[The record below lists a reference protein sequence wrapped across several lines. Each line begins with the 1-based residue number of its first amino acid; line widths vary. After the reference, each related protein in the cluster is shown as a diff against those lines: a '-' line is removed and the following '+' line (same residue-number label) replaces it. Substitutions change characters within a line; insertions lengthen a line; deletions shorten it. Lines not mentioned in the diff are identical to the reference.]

1 MRQSRCLRLIT
12 LPLALSFTLRAGY
25 PEDAKTPSL
34 ADKAP
39 ANSLVFVETDDIEH
53 LKAGLGQTPLGKLID
68 PENPSAGAGL
78 LFDFLKLF
86 LRVYSGA
93 TVDEWMQHLQGPLA
107 FVVTPPGP
115 KQDPG
120 PPIAFTLKLAAGQDG
135 FTKFRDEKVLPTL
148 LDLAP
153 HLAHS
158 SEPIG
163 GATCEQI
170 RDEKKGQSW
179 SYAVLEDQLIIGSA
193 RGTKSYL
200 ESHGRGA
207 PFLSASEGYVAG
219 RGHELPD
226 AHLRA
231 YFNIARVLLP
241 AVEKAEM
248 LPQKKRELQILGAL
262 SLADIS
268 ASLRFENGA
277 AHERILLRRSE
288 AEPTGFAQ
296 AFTRPEPRVLQGA
309 AIVPQSMPLF
319 VCVNLGDGLGFRAAV
334 EENIQNILGPEATAK
349 LQQGRQFI
357 EQTLNL
363 SLEQEVWG
371 NLTGEVVLAMD
382 IPNFKE
388 NVIRRAEWPKKKDI
402 QFFVGLSIKNRGVA
416 RAALMKFL
424 DSQFALNLGLM
435 HEEQR
440 EGDGE
445 IIQVKHPKKP
455 FAFGL
460 LDDFLL
466 FSWSPE
472 AIKRAIRARAEGK
485 TLGKDPRL
493 QETLQLYGEG
503 QNLIVRFD
511 VRKLTLDLAEIL
523 EEAGHPLAKLVVKEF
538 KPVLAELGSAVGV
551 GRRTGKDFVLDVYS
565 PEGAGLH
572 FLSTAILLDVIKKS
586 PGARAGTARREM
598 NQIAE
603 AMDQYFI
610 DNGTFPPALEALR
623 PKYIKRIGRD
633 PFANKPYR
641 YYPGPVTKEGDLALH
656 TTAWILLSRGPD
668 EIEDLSLKDF
678 DIQAFLKRTNSGA
691 PADEE
696 YLCRITYQHKPEKFK
711 LENRVL
717 DRGDI
722 YLLGTPPH

>member
-1 MRQSRCLRLIT
+1 MRQSHCLRLIAL
-12 LPLALSFTLRAGY
+12 LPALSLTLRAGY
-25 PEDAKTPSL
+25 PEDAKAPSL

-39 ANSLVFVETDDIEH
+39 ASSLVFVETDDIGS

-86 LRVYSGA
+86 LRIYSGA
-93 TVDEWMQHLQGPLA
+93 TADEWMQYLEGPLA
-107 FVVTPPGP
+107 FLVPPPGAV
-115 KQDPG
+115 QG
-120 PPIAFTLKLAAGQDG
+120 AEPPIAVAFRLAGGPERFTSFK
-135 FTKFRDEKVLPTL
+135 DERVLPTL
-148 LDLAP
+148 LDSAP
-153 HLAHS
+153 HLIHS
-158 SEPIG
+158 SEEIG
-163 GATCEQI
+163 DATCELI
-170 RDEKKGQSW
+170 RDEKKNDSW
-179 SYAVLEDQLIIGSA
+179 FYAVTGDQLIIGSGK
-193 RGTKSYL
+193 GTKGYL
-200 ESHGRGA
+200 QARAKGA
-207 PFLSASEGYVAG
+207 PPLASSEGFVAG

-231 YFNIARVLLP
+231 YFNIAQVIAP
-241 AVEKAEM
+241 VVAKAEM
-248 LPQKKRELQILGAL
+248 LPQKKRELQILGLL

-296 AFTRPEPRVLQGA
+296 AFTQPKPRALQGA
-309 AIVPQSMPLF
+309 AIVPQTMPLF
-319 VCVNLGDGLGFRAAV
+319 VNVNLGDGLAFRAAV
-334 EENIQNILGPEATAK
+334 EQNIRNILGPEATTK
-349 LQQGRQFI
+349 LQEGRQFV
-357 EQTLNL
+357 EQTFML

-382 IPNFKE
+382 IPDFKE
-388 NVIRRAEWPKKKDI
+388 NVLRRAEWPKKKDL
-402 QFFVGLSIKNRGVA
+402 QFFVGLSIKNRQVA

-424 DSQFALNLGLM
+424 DSPLALNQGLT
-435 HEEQR
+435 HQEQI

-445 IIQVKHPKKP
+445 IILVKHPKKP
-455 FAFGL
+455 SAFGL

-466 FSWSPE
+466 FSWGPE
-472 AIKRAIRARAEGK
+472 AITRAIRARAEGR
-485 TLGKDPRL
+485 TLSKDPQL
-493 QETLQLYGEG
+493 QETLKLYGEG
-503 QNLIVRFD
+503 QNLVVRFD

-523 EEAGHPLAKLVVKEF
+523 EKAGHPLARLVMEEF

-551 GRRTGKDFVLDVYS
+551 GHRTEKDFVLDVYS

-572 FLSTAILLDVIKKS
+572 FLSIAVLLDVIKKS

-603 AMDQYFI
+603 AVDQYFI
-610 DNGTFPPALEALR
+610 DNGTFPPTLEALR

-641 YYPGPVTKEGDLALH
+641 YSPGPITKEGDLDLH

-668 EIEDLSLKDF
+668 GVEDLPLKDF
-678 DIQAFLKRTNSGA
+678 DIRTFLKRSNSGA

-696 YLCRITYQHKPEKFK
+696 YLCRITYQHKPEKYK

-717 DRGDI
+717 DRGDL
-722 YLLGTPPH
+722 YVLGTPPH